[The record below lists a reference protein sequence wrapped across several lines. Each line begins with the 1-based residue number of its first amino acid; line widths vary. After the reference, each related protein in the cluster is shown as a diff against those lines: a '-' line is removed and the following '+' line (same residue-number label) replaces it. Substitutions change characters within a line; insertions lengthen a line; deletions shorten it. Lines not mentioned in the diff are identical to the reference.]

1 VPIMVR
7 VIINFKNE
15 SVISKIRNYGK
26 VIYASDLLNVIAHVP
41 ENKLRELKKIT
52 DVEKISFPGKADVL
66 IKKSIREQ
74 HGIQFH

>member
-1 VPIMVR
+1 MVR

-26 VIYASDLLNVIAHVP
+26 VIYESDLLNVIGADVP

-52 DVEKISFPGKADVL
+52 GVEKISFPGKADVL
-66 IKKSIREQ
+66 N
-74 HGIQFH
+74 